1 MDMVVVNYS
10 TVRNNL
16 KSYCD
21 IASDANETVLVT
33 RKDDKN
39 VVILSLDA
47 FNRLTSLFQHNL
59 PNVNQL
65 SEQALNEE
73 LEKGYADMKAGRVK
87 PASEVFAKIGR
98 K

>member
-1 MDMVVVNYS
+1 MVVVNYS